1 MAKKCVG
8 MKLKFGGIYM
18 EEVVVKVNNLK
29 KQYKDVK
36 AVNDVSFHVKKKEIV
51 AILGP
56 NGAGKTTTLEI
67 LEGLRKRDD
76 GEIYYFGEKVDQ
88 IDSNIKEKIGVQL
101 QSTVFFQN
109 LTVVETLKAFAGLY
123 QKSLDVEKVITDF
136 NLEEKKRSRISKLS
150 GGQLQRLALA
160 TAVINDPDIVFLDE
174 PTTGLDPQ
182 ARRNTWQIISNLRN
196 SGKTIILTT
205 HYMEEAEFLADRVYI
220 FDQGQIIA
228 QGTVNKLV
236 DSLGMSSII
245 SFKINSNGNFD
256 DIKENLFSESNLKV
270 SKNENFYRIEAIDLE
285 NALLKIFEE
294 ARMKKFDISDMIIR
308 KPNLEDVFLKLTGK
322 RLRD

>member
-1 MAKKCVG
+1 MFNC
-8 MKLKFGGIYM
+8 
-18 EEVVVKVNNLK
+18 KV
-29 KQYKDVK
+29 Q
-36 AVNDVSFHVKKKEIV
+36 F
-51 AILGP
+51 
-56 NGAGKTTTLEI
+56 
-67 LEGLRKRDD
+67 
-76 GEIYYFGEKVDQ
+76 
-88 IDSNIKEKIGVQL
+88 
-101 QSTVFFQN
+101 FFQN

-123 QKSLDVEKVITDF
+123 QKKVLTLKRLLLI
-136 NLEEKKRSRISKLS
+136 LILKRKKRSRISKLS

-270 SKNENFYRIEAIDLE
+270 SKNENFTESK
-285 NALLKIFEE
+285 LLI
-294 ARMKKFDISDMIIR
+294 
-308 KPNLEDVFLKLTGK
+308 LKMLF
-322 RLRD
+322 

>member
-1 MAKKCVG
+1 

-101 QSTVFFQN
+101 QSTVFFP
-109 LTVVETLKAFAGLY
+109 K
-123 QKSLDVEKVITDF
+123 F
-136 NLEEKKRSRISKLS
+136 NSS
-150 GGQLQRLALA
+150 
-160 TAVINDPDIVFLDE
+160 
-174 PTTGLDPQ
+174 
-182 ARRNTWQIISNLRN
+182 RNT
-196 SGKTIILTT
+196 
-205 HYMEEAEFLADRVYI
+205 
-220 FDQGQIIA
+220 
-228 QGTVNKLV
+228 
-236 DSLGMSSII
+236 
-245 SFKINSNGNFD
+245 
-256 DIKENLFSESNLKV
+256 
-270 SKNENFYRIEAIDLE
+270 
-285 NALLKIFEE
+285 
-294 ARMKKFDISDMIIR
+294 
-308 KPNLEDVFLKLTGK
+308 
-322 RLRD
+322 